1 MDFNEQRFRKVNLWI
16 GATLL
21 ALSVLFLIL
30 GVTTAHGEEKATVP
44 PQEEVTPK
52 KAVPPGYSSG
62 VHFRAVKSVCGPQ
75 SGLVAILNTKKMEPV
90 FRGGAVQNYMF
101 NGGETPIKIAL
112 FINGVVLGFCGWY
125 IKFLQESFAKER
137 EAMMAREGR
146 EEEQLIEIV
155 KSTSAAFM
163 EVKTALVEQTAAM
176 RMLIDRLK

>member
-1 MDFNEQRFRKVNLWI
+1 MEFNEQRFRKVNLWI

-75 SGLVAILNTKKMEPV
+75 SGLVTILNTKKMEPI
-90 FRGGAVQNYMF
+90 FRGGATQNYMF
-101 NGGETPIKIAL
+101 NGGETQIKIAL
-112 FINGVVLGFCGWY
+112 FINKLGEFAIVEWLGEGVACINILGNNGEVA
-125 IKFLQESFAKER
+125 LPSFS
-137 EAMMAREGR
+137 
-146 EEEQLIEIV
+146 QI
-155 KSTSAAFM
+155 
-163 EVKTALVEQTAAM
+163 
-176 RMLIDRLK
+176 